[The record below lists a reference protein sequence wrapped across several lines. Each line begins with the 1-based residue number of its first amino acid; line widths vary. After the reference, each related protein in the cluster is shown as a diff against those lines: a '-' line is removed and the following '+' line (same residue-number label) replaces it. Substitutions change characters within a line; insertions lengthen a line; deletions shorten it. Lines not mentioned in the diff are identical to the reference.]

1 VAVASAGTYASLHL
15 ADTLEVEPCKMFV
28 TVASLKYTVSVSKL
42 MVSLFRRFLIQICSN
57 NIITLHSL
65 TMHSKPCYP
74 YPQYG
79 GPIVAI
85 DTVMSHHP
93 MYKTR
98 HKSLALLTI
107 QLLLAD
113 NYHTAQRR
121 NTTLYKH
128 TAGPDADMN

>member
-28 TVASLKYTVSVSKL
+28 TVASLKYTVSVS
-42 MVSLFRRFLIQICSN
+42 LFRRFLIQICSN
-57 NIITLHSL
+57 NIINLHSL

-74 YPQYG
+74 YPQHG
-79 GPIVAI
+79 DPIVAI
-85 DTVMSHHP
+85 DTVMSLHP
-93 MYKTR
+93 VYKTR
-98 HKSLALLTI
+98 HKSLVLLTI